1 MPEVLLQDSQE
12 LTAAAKSHHQH
23 SHHPRT
29 AHIWQS
35 VEEAGRRKVWPFG
48 HPDDSDWLVD
58 AADISEVIWTVSGPA
73 S

>member
-29 AHIWQS
+29 AHICNQLKRR
-35 VEEAGRRKVWPFG
+35 AGERSG
-48 HPDDSDWLVD
+48 LLV
-58 AADISEVIWTVSGPA
+58 IQMTLIG
-73 S
+73 